1 MTAIDSVFGDLMA
14 SAEKEFGK
22 GKVIAADALHDT
34 MSGVTCPLAWA
45 YFNGG
50 GDVLPCGRVV
60 GGDGPPGMFKSTLAM
75 EHGRWVLKAGG
86 VVVLVDTEEKTSDTL
101 TRSLMFDLD
110 PEVRKRFR
118 YAKAKTTDEAQQL
131 INFFKE
137 KAKEFRKNLK
147 PEQQFPMLVIWDSL
161 TGAVTEGQLTKLEKE
176 GSAATRAFPE
186 QALQISNFYKS
197 YTVDDAFFTLLH
209 VQHAKKN
216 NDPNAVGD
224 DEFVP
229 NGGLEPKYKS
239 TYHFRMTS
247 VRDIES
253 QEWAGK
259 QVSMKMIKSGIGE
272 NHRRMPLRVLWKHVW
287 IEVPVMEEK
296 SEGKW
301 KVTPDPTGKKV
312 DVDVAMAIY
321 DSAKQALEPGQCDA
335 LMDFFGVLAKTVPTS
350 CPLPLLERKKLQQ
363 TWFDWGWTLGNLLVE
378 LKYGEG
384 LYAAEK
390 KELGA
395 TLDFTQVSKDVVKSK
410 EVFGDT
416 EEHSLTEFGNKI
428 EQMPEIVEKLKG
440 FLGITKYQTVAQYA
454 TTHAPQVTKGKKK
467 DEKK

>member
-1 MTAIDSVFGDLMA
+1 MC
-14 SAEKEFGK
+14 
-22 GKVIAADALHDT
+22 
-34 MSGVTCPLAWA
+34 GVPCPLAWA
-45 YFNGG
+45 YFSGG

-75 EHGRWVLKAGG
+75 EHGRWVLQAGG

-101 TRSLMFDLD
+101 TRSLLYDLEPD
-110 PEVRKRFR
+110 VRKRFR

-137 KAKEFRKNLK
+137 KAKDFRKNLK

-253 QEWAGK
+253 QDWAGK

-272 NHRRMPLRVLWKHVW
+272 NHRRMPIRVLWRHRWV
-287 IEVPVMEEK
+287 EVPVTESK
-296 SEGKW
+296 GDGKW
-301 KVTPDPTGKKV
+301 KIVADPTGKKITPDEALV
-312 DVDVAMAIY
+312 LY
-321 DSAKQALEPGQCDA
+321 DGAKQALEPEQCEA
-335 LMDFFGVLAKTVPTS
+335 LLNFLGLLAKNPPSS
-350 CPLPLLERKKLQQ
+350 CPAPQLERRKLQQ
-363 TWFDWGWTLGNLLVE
+363 TWFDWGWALGNLLVE

-390 KELGA
+390 KELSA

-410 EVFGDT
+410 EVFGDA
-416 EEHSLTEFGNKI
+416 EEHSLSEFGTKI
-428 EQMPEIVEKLKG
+428 ESMPEIVEKLKG
-440 FLGITKYQTVAQYA
+440 FLGITKYQTVEDYAATHTAQ
-454 TTHAPQVTKGKKK
+454 VSSRKKK
-467 DEKK
+467 DKE

>member
-1 MTAIDSVFGDLMA
+1 VTAIDSVFSDLLA
-14 SAEKEFGK
+14 DAEKKFGK
-22 GKVIAADALHDT
+22 GKIIAADALHDT
-34 MSGVTCPLAWA
+34 MSGVPCPLAWA

-86 VVVLVDTEEKTSDTL
+86 YVVLVDTEEKTSDTL
-101 TRSLMFDLD
+101 TRSLLYNLE

-118 YAKAKTTDEAQQL
+118 YAKAGSTDEAQKL
-131 INFFKE
+131 INFFKD
-137 KAKEFRKNLK
+137 KAKELRKSLK
-147 PEQQFPMLVIWDSL
+147 ADQQFPILVIWDSL
-161 TGAVTEGQLTKLEKE
+161 TGAVTEGQLAKLDKE

-272 NHRRMPLRVLWKHVW
+272 NHRRMPIRVLWRHVW
-287 IEVPVMEEK
+287 VQIPLMEQKGE
-296 SEGKW
+296 KW
-301 KVTPDPTGKKV
+301 KITPDPTGKKCK
-312 DVDVAMAIY
+312 AAEAAAIY
-321 DSAKQALEPGQCDA
+321 EDAKQALDPEQCDA
-335 LMDFFGVLAKTVPTS
+335 LLEFLGAAETS
-350 CPLPLLERKKLQQ
+350 TLPLMERKRLQQ
-363 TWFDWGWTLGNLLVE
+363 TWFDWGWTLGNLLLE
-378 LKYGEG
+378 LKYGET
-384 LYAAEK
+384 LYDAEK
-390 KELGA
+390 KELGK
-395 TLDFTQVSKDVVKSK
+395 TLDFTKGDTKDTVYSK
-410 EVFGDT
+410 EVFGNG
-416 EEHSLTEFGNKI
+416 EEYTLTEFGNKI
-428 EQMPEIVEKLKG
+428 EESPEIVSKLKA
-440 FLGITKYQTVAQYA
+440 FLGITKYQTVGEYA
-454 TTHAPQVTKGKKK
+454 MTHKPNAAKPRK
-467 DEKK
+467 EKEK